1 MKMKKNHA
9 MGLVMLL
16 LVPLGSAA
24 FSGES
29 ASDLRREAAKTEQ
42 EFFALYNKLNTDPQY
57 EMICKMD
64 RETGSSFANRVCQ
77 PRFFLVAQQAMAANR
92 MQAAAHGGLGAE
104 ATNVGT
110 PPPSFWQD
118 DGFRKHMLEVL
129 QQSPRLKALGE
140 KRDALQ
146 IRLDQLTKK

>member
-1 MKMKKNHA
+1 MKKNRA
-9 MGLVMLL
+9 MWLVMLL
-16 LVPLGSAA
+16 LVPLSAA
-24 FSGES
+24 ALSGES
-29 ASDLRREAAKTEQ
+29 ASDLRQQIAKTEQ
-42 EFFALYNKLNTDPQY
+42 EFFSLYNKLNTDPQY

-64 RETGSSFANRVCQ
+64 RDTGSSFANRVCQ
-77 PRFFLVAQQAMAANR
+77 PRFFQAAQQATASNR

-104 ATNVGT
+104 ATTAGSAPT
-110 PPPSFWQD
+110 SFWQD

-129 QQSPRLKALGE
+129 RQSPKLKALGD

>member
-1 MKMKKNHA
+1 MKTKKNRA
-9 MGLVMLL
+9 LWLVLL
-16 LVPLGSAA
+16 LVSLSGTA

-29 ASDLRREAAKTEQ
+29 PPELHQQIAKTEQ

-77 PRFFLVAQQAMAANR
+77 PRFFLAAQQATASNR

-110 PPPSFWQD
+110 PQPSFWQD

-129 QQSPRLKALGE
+129 QQSPKLKALGE

-146 IRLDQLTKK
+146 IRLDELTKK